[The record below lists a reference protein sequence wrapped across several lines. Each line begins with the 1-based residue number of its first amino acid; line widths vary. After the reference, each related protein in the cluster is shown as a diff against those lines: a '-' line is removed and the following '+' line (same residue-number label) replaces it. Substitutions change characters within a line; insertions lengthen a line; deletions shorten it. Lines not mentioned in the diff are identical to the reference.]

1 MDHGAAKDQ
10 GAKRAQGNVA
20 REAQPKPKAA
30 PAAPRSPQ
38 SPAPLATAPRNSEAP
53 RNSGIAPS
61 TVGRAKA
68 PPPPPSGRRELPAP
82 TPLVL
87 PARLQTSTPPRA
99 QAATT
104 KPGATNRKAPPPP
117 SQRRAQAQAANASA
131 AKSVSNI
138 APAAKAPP
146 SKSGTGKTAVRAAAG
161 PNAKPAQNHKPAQS
175 QKAGRNQKAAPNQDA
190 ARSTDAQWAAHLDAP
205 RESGRARTEIPAEP
219 PSLPNNLPLLNLEG
233 EISALRPRPSE
244 LPPEP
249 SGSEPS
255 AASEPAA
262 GAAPIQALPRG
273 SDAASKEYRQKT
285 PSDLSVLYQA
295 LPTNYPERNANLAAA
310 RPSQQGTARSRGY
323 VPKAPHEFLPPPPP
337 PNKRGASKSFT
348 GEDDEAPTQARRPAG
363 YAHALTPSA
372 PATTPVPP
380 PYQVRTPVPP
390 AASMVIPTQHWS
402 ATPIPPPTNLAGTTR
417 LPPPPPLPADLHGGN
432 WDDQEWTDAKH
443 IEAIQLR
450 GDNYGGDNY
459 GGDNYENATQDNYAP
474 HDNYTGYNAASRNGG
489 AHDLRNH
496 SEPPAAPATGGVVHV
511 DSVRPTALT
520 VPAPSLPTFGL
531 PAGWA
536 PVAGASVL
544 GAAISAGAFML
555 PDRGQL
561 LVDVSNQ
568 GWASLRDAHVY
579 VNDELVCSQSPCAV
593 KVDAAPQRVRV
604 TAPGYQPSAEESVVV
619 SDGAVTLHKVQLGA
633 SADTGIEVQT
643 SVPNLQLYVDGR
655 RIGSL
660 PRKVMGLPP
669 GEHTLVVSGGD
680 NFTTEERRIQL
691 DPNQTLVISDLQ
703 PKLKAGTLELRAGDN
718 AHGARVTLDG
728 TQISLP
734 FTGQLEPGRAYHL
747 KATRDGYLP
756 VEQTLTIDANN
767 PVLRV
772 PLALEPD
779 ASAADAESEA
789 EATPQA
795 EAPSAWSR
803 RSRWRA
809 TARATSDASPQTSHA
824 DTTSRSASEKPS
836 SSVDN
841 SPLGAAM
848 RQSVGLPADAPARE
862 SKATGSGSLSI
873 VTSPS
878 AVILLDGKPVGKT
891 PKQLTVSAGRHSI
904 VLIHESGRKR
914 TSVNVE
920 AGGSKTIKA
929 SF

>member
-1 MDHGAAKDQ
+1 MDHGAAKDRGAAKNQ
-10 GAKRAQGNVA
+10 SAKRAQSTTS

-30 PAAPRSPQ
+30 AMPRAQSAQAAP
-38 SPAPLATAPRNSEAP
+38 P

-61 TVGRAKA
+61 AAGRPKA
-68 PPPPPSGRRELPAP
+68 PPPPPSSRRELPAP

-87 PARLQTSTPPRA
+87 PARLQSSAPPRA
-99 QAATT
+99 QTAAARTT
-104 KPGATNRKAPPPP
+104 SGVARKAPPPP
-117 SQRRAQAQAANASA
+117 SQRRAQAQLAESQGALARSPAS
-131 AKSVSNI
+131 N
-138 APAAKAPP
+138 APASKAASNAASPAKV
-146 SKSGTGKTAVRAAAG
+146 GLKTSPDKAAG
-161 PNAKPAQNHKPAQS
+161 P
-175 QKAGRNQKAAPNQDA
+175 RNQASPKSDI
-190 ARSTDAQWAAHLDAP
+190 ARNMDAQWAAHLDAP
-205 RESGRARTEIPAEP
+205 RDARARGEVPPEP
-219 PSLPNNLPLLNLEG
+219 PTLPNNIQLLNLEG

-249 SGSEPS
+249 SASEPNAS
-255 AASEPAA
+255 SEPAA
-262 GAAPIQALPRG
+262 GAAPIQALPR
-273 SDAASKEYRQKT
+273 ASESGPTGYRQKT

-295 LPTNYPERNANLAAA
+295 LPTNYPERNANLAAT

-337 PNKRGASKSFT
+337 PNKRGPSKSFT
-348 GEDDEAPTQARRPAG
+348 TEDDEAPTQARRPAG

-372 PATTPVPP
+372 PAATPVPP
-380 PYQVRTPVPP
+380 PYHASTPAPP
-390 AASMVIPTQHWS
+390 VASMVMPTQHWS

-417 LPPPPPLPADLHGGN
+417 LPPPPPLPTGLNAGAN

-443 IEAIQLR
+443 VEAIQL
-450 GDNYGGDNY
+450 GMPNYGNTAQTG
-459 GGDNYENATQDNYAP
+459 ATP
-474 HDNYTGYNAASRNGG
+474 
-489 AHDLRNH
+489 
-496 SEPPAAPATGGVVHV
+496 SEHPPEPTTNGVVHV

-520 VPAPSLPTFGL
+520 VPAPSLPSFGL

-568 GWASLRDAHVY
+568 SWASLRDAQVY

-604 TAPGYQPSAEESVVV
+604 TAPGYQPSAEESVII
-619 SDGAVTLHKVQLGA
+619 SDGSVTLHKVQLGA

-669 GEHTLVVSGGD
+669 GEHTLIVSGGD

-691 DPNQTLVISDLQ
+691 DPNQTLVINDLQ
-703 PKLKAGTLELRAGDN
+703 PKLKAGTLELRAGEN
-718 AHGARVTLDG
+718 AAGARVTLDG
-728 TQISLP
+728 THVSLP
-734 FTGQLEPGRAYHL
+734 YTGQLEPGRTYQL

-756 VEQTLTIDANN
+756 FEQAVTIDANN

-779 ASAADAESEA
+779 ASAAEA
-789 EATPQA
+789 EATEQA
-795 EAPSAWSR
+795 EAPAAASSWSR
-803 RSRWRA
+803 RSRWRWN
-809 TARATSDASPQTSHA
+809 ARAHAASDASPQTPRVDA
-824 DTTSRSASEKPS
+824 TSRSANADKPS
-836 SSVDN
+836 SSADN

-848 RQSVGLPADAPARE
+848 RQSVGLPAEAPAKE
-862 SKATGSGSLSI
+862 TKATGSGSLNI
-873 VTSPS
+873 ITSPS

-904 VLIHESGRKR
+904 VLIGESGRKR
-914 TSVNVE
+914 TSVNIE